1 MKELTIRKNDLIQT
15 CRDGF
20 KAFQLKDG
28 TVTHLMC
35 GIRDLY
41 SFMEEHSIDVYTK
54 DVGELFRA
62 FEHEQ
67 YLTKY
72 CLGRNLRSLFL
83 LNLLVENKPYK
94 AKPSYAEHLMYGDI
108 GEAATA
114 FILYLD
120 LTVRVAAGTLTNY
133 RRSLSTFSSAMK
145 LRQVKLS
152 ELIRSDILAYIASAK
167 NTKPYILVQLRAFL
181 HYLFEEGK
189 TSENFSEMFN
199 GIRSYRREKLPSY
212 YAKEDILKLEASVN
226 RESAMGKRDYAMIM
240 LASRLGLRSSDIR
253 SLQFSSID
261 WDNNLIKLKQNKTKD
276 NITLPLLVEVGEA
289 IIDYIT
295 NGRPQSKLKSIF
307 LSSNNPYREITGATF
322 TATVERYVYK
332 AGIEQKNKHNGPHSL
347 RHSLATN
354 LLHNGTGL
362 PIISATL
369 GHSTTLS
376 TMVYLGVDVN
386 ALLDCSHA
394 VPPVDQ
400 AFYMQKGGIL
410 YE

>member
-20 KAFQLKDG
+20 KSFQLKDE
-28 TVTHLMC
+28 TVTHLIC
-35 GIRDLY
+35 GIRNLY
-41 SFMEEHSIDVYTK
+41 SFMEEHSINVYTK
-54 DVGELFRA
+54 DVGELFRTY
-62 FEHEQ
+62 EHEQ
-67 YLTKY
+67 SLTKY
-72 CLGRNLRSLFL
+72 CRARNLRSLFL
-83 LNLLVENKPYK
+83 LNLLVDNKPYK
-94 AKPSYAEHLMYGDI
+94 VKPSYTEYPMYGDI

-114 FILYLD
+114 FIQYLD
-120 LTVRVAAGTLTNY
+120 ITVRVAAGTLTNY
-133 RRSLSTFSSAMK
+133 KRSLSAFSSAMQ
-145 LRQVKLS
+145 LRQVNLS
-152 ELIRSDILAYIASAK
+152 ELKRSDILAYVASAK
-167 NTKPYILVQLRAFL
+167 NIKPYILVELRAFL
-181 HYLFEEGK
+181 LYLFEEDK
-189 TSENFSEMFN
+189 TSENFSVMFN
-199 GIRSYRREKLPSY
+199 GIRPHRREKLPSY
-212 YAKEDILKLEASVN
+212 YAKEDILKLETSVD
-226 RESAMGKRDYAMIM
+226 RESAMGKRNYAMIM

-253 SLQFSSID
+253 NLKFSNID
-261 WDNNLIKLKQNKTKD
+261 WDNNIIKLKQYKTKND
-276 NITLPLLVEVGEA
+276 ISLPLLVEVGEA

-307 LSSNNPYREITGATF
+307 LSSNNPYREITAATF
-322 TATVERYVYK
+322 TTTVERYVYK
-332 AGIEQKNKHNGPHSL
+332 AGIEQKGKHNGPHSL

-354 LLHNGTGL
+354 LLQNGTGL

-369 GHSTTLS
+369 GHATTLS